1 MFSPDIA
8 PWEYDGA
15 LESLRRY
22 SEVEPETITDTE
34 KLSKIASPVGRSLLI
49 VSLAR
54 GVRTIK
60 IGRENDPETGSH
72 VYGDVYKFSVD
83 CEGKKI
89 YVASSDLGVAVTKTT
104 PTPRVGYRTM
114 DFRSLEDYSIRL
126 PFLDG
131 FRGHWYGD
139 WIMARE
145 GINAIYSPLPVID
158 RDNPKP
164 YQIQGYARVLSIAV
178 TDLLPLILAQPQ

>member
-1 MFSPDIA
+1 MFSEDIA
-8 PWEYDGA
+8 PWEYEGS

-22 SEVEPETITDTE
+22 SEVDPETITDPE
-34 KLSKIASPVGRSLLI
+34 KLSKLASPVGRGLLI

-54 GVRTIK
+54 GTKTIK
-60 IGRENDPETGSH
+60 IGRENDPETGCH
-72 VYGDVYKFSVD
+72 VYGDVHKFNID

-89 YVASSDLGVAVTKTT
+89 YVVSSDLGVAVTKTT
-104 PTPRVGYRTM
+104 PTPRVGYGTM

-131 FRGHWYGD
+131 FRSYWYGD

-145 GINAIYSPLPVID
+145 GMSATYYPLPVID
-158 RDNPKP
+158 SANQTP
-164 YQIQGYARVLSIAV
+164 YQVLGYAKVLNRAV
-178 TDLLPLILAQPQ
+178 TDLLPLILVQHP